1 MRMNDEDDEDDEE
14 NGKVNVGKC
23 GIFLSPFFFALPLL
37 KRKMNCF
44 KCCNRGETTYY
55 NIQSRRCLLG

>member
-1 MRMNDEDDEDDEE
+1 MNDEDDEDDEE

-37 KRKMNCF
+37 KRKNELFQM
-44 KCCNRGETTYY
+44 
-55 NIQSRRCLLG
+55 L